1 MEDEETVGRELG
13 DEDART
19 AVVAVTVEGEAAAC
33 EDDMVVVAATI
44 GIGSSRRRL
53 EKDSRVVEAGV
64 GDDPIYILAKQ
75 AERARA
81 VGTIFNHSL
90 ASALGAWITH
100 AFSPEVIKWIIVGSF
115 LAMAAWILVP
125 DKGDDDALK
134 NHSMRFGVF
143 GVTFITFFLAE
154 MGDKTQIATVA
165 LTVKYA
171 APVLVVIGTTIGML
185 IADVP
190 AVWIG
195 DKLAQKVPVKLVRIA
210 SAVLFAAIG
219 ILAAFEYTPTEL

>member
-1 MEDEETVGRELG
+1 MEDEETAGRELG

-81 VGTIFNHSL
+81 VGTVVDYPRGER
-90 ASALGAWITH
+90 AGAAVALDGTQQLD
-100 AFSPEVIKWIIVGSF
+100 VGDRE
-115 LAMAAWILVP
+115 AAAE
-125 DKGDDDALK
+125 GALK
-134 NHSMRFGVF
+134 
-143 GVTFITFFLAE
+143 I
-154 MGDKTQIATVA
+154 K
-165 LTVKYA
+165 
-171 APVLVVIGTTIGML
+171 
-185 IADVP
+185 
-190 AVWIG
+190 
-195 DKLAQKVPVKLVRIA
+195 
-210 SAVLFAAIG
+210 
-219 ILAAFEYTPTEL
+219 